1 MRGATELSRRAGHE
15 RCAVPHPGLKWKLPL
30 RLPEPAN
37 LDTWLPGRGHS
48 QLEIPFEEA

>member
-1 MRGATELSRRAGHE
+1 M
-15 RCAVPHPGLKWKLPL
+15 RCAVQYLGLNWPSSQLDTL
-30 RLPEPAN
+30 RLPGPVN